1 MSQTNVQG
9 LPISL
14 EPAWPARPS
23 NAAIAWNDIWQ
34 GFQRNWFWSAL
45 AMQDVRLRYRGSVI
59 GPFWITLSLGI
70 MVGAMGLIY
79 AKLFNQDI
87 ESYLPFLTS
96 GIIVW
101 TFIAG
106 LVNDGCQT
114 FISMQGVIQA
124 VPLPFSIH
132 AYREVTR
139 NFIILAHNLVILPP
153 VMIFFHVG
161 FSWRLLE
168 VIPALALLAINGVWV
183 AMLFGIASARF
194 RDVPPIVQTFVSIAF
209 FVTPV
214 FWPAAA
220 LGRWQS
226 LAELSPLFAAVD
238 IVRSPLLGQAT
249 AAYSWSIV
257 LGITVLGCSVSFLL
271 FSRFY
276 TRIAYWV

>member
-1 MSQTNVQG
+1 
-9 LPISL
+9 
-14 EPAWPARPS
+14 
-23 NAAIAWNDIWQ
+23 
-34 GFQRNWFWSAL
+34 
-45 AMQDVRLRYRGSVI
+45 MQDVRLRYRGSVI

-106 LVNDGCQT
+106 LVNEGCQT

-168 VIPALALLAINGVWV
+168 VIPALVLLAINGVWV

-194 RDVPPIVQTFVSIAF
+194 RDVPPIVQTVVSIAF

-214 FWPAAA
+214 FWPAAS

-238 IVRSPLLGQAT
+238 IVRSPLLGHAT
-249 AAYSWSIV
+249 AAYSWSIM
-257 LGITVLGCSVSFLL
+257 LGITVLGCSASFLL

>member
-9 LPISL
+9 LPTSL
-14 EPAWPARPS
+14 ETAWPAPPS

-34 GFQRNWFWSAL
+34 GFRRNWFWSAL

-59 GPFWITLSLGI
+59 GPFWITLSMAI
-70 MVGAMGLIY
+70 MVGSMGLIY

-87 ESYLPFLTS
+87 ASYLPFLTA

-101 TFIAG
+101 SFISSQ
-106 LVNDGCQT
+106 VNEGCQT
-114 FISMQGVIQA
+114 FVSMQGVIQA

-132 AYREVTR
+132 AYRLVAR
-139 NFIILAHNLVILPP
+139 NFIMFTHNLVILPP
-153 VMIFFHVG
+153 VMILFHVG
-161 FSWRLLE
+161 FSWRFLE
-168 VIPALALLAINGVWV
+168 VIPALALLATNGVWI
-183 AMLFGIASARF
+183 AILFGIVSARF

-209 FVTPV
+209 LVTPV
-214 FWPAAA
+214 FWPPAS

-238 IVRSPLLGQAT
+238 IVRSPMMGQAT
-249 AAYSWSIV
+249 ASYSWEIM
-257 LGITVLGCSVSFLL
+257 LGVTMVGCGVTFLI